1 MDVPRSNSQ
10 AGMNLAI
17 RLKLVPIKYSVE
29 LSRAAGTEFDAEYY
43 QPILCWKG
51 SAITLS
57 GVAAAS
63 FVGVSIT

>member
-1 MDVPRSNSQ
+1 MYLVPISIWDEV
-10 AGMNLAI
+10 LVI
-17 RLKLVPIKYSVE
+17 RLKLVLIKYSVE
-29 LSRAAGTEFDAEYY
+29 LSRTAGREFDAEYHRS
-43 QPILCWKG
+43 ILYWKG

>member
-29 LSRAAGTEFDAEYY
+29 LSRAASRVFDAEYHRS
-43 QPILCWKG
+43 ILCWKG

-57 GVAAAS
+57 GVVAAS